1 MSRVVDSIFLHFHPS
16 CCAVSRWNGVGGGV
30 GGGGG
35 FVRSFARFAKIPRV
49 FRDRVF
55 GEGWLVN
62 SSASW
67 MHPVA

>member
-1 MSRVVDSIFLHFHPS
+1 MEVEDS
-16 CCAVSRWNGVGGGV
+16 
-30 GGGGG
+30 
-35 FVRSFARFAKIPRV
+35 FVRFAKIPRV